1 MSAAAA
7 SRDITLVRFL
17 RGPSVIER
25 CKIIHLSNNSWQKQ
39 RDRWTVIVAC
49 CEPDLVFVKEF
60 FIYIWSN
67 FFFWLCAFYDPSWLS
82 LDFFF
87 IFFLIKIFWPCF
99 IAHLLL
105 GLSSGLEKNARDYL
119 PACSAVVPECH
130 PLSLPQLPLA
140 SFGKL
145 VPGGKICG
153 QIRNFSWSSSF
164 LWASFLS
171 T

>member
-67 FFFWLCAFYDPSWLS
+67 FFFLALCLLWSIMVNSW
-82 LDFFF
+82 F
-87 IFFLIKIFWPCF
+87 FFLIKIFWPCF

-119 PACSAVVPECH
+119 PACSAIVPECH

-140 SFGKL
+140 SLGKL
-145 VPGGKICG
+145 VLGGKVCG